1 MNQSSIYA
9 CLAHFSSMIY
19 LLEMVDFP
27 IASPFDRRCRC
38 WAQLLPAQL
47 WQGWWWLARPAQKK
61 AARWCVWLRSCSGW
75 WMVGDGKAWFTNFFH
90 ICKMKVIKENLIC
103 KSWMF
108 HIYVNLLE
116 SKQWKWAFYSQDSM
130 SPGIFHRSH
139 EMHLHS
145 HLDSFFVS
153 HFVKFV
159 YIYIYLFI
167 IFHIFPSFHPVRYI
181 CIYIYIHPMSSTSPH
196 NSKIFGDSIVRRNLS
211 LVASLVASQLLL
223 ARTADGRECM
233 AGADLRW
240 VFEVCQKFGNWNFET
255 FFWCYPVTCVFFLT
269 QIGFWPTAMRIFT
282 TKPGV

>member
-1 MNQSSIYA
+1 
-9 CLAHFSSMIY
+9 
-19 LLEMVDFP
+19 
-27 IASPFDRRCRC
+27 
-38 WAQLLPAQL
+38 
-47 WQGWWWLARPAQKK
+47 
-61 AARWCVWLRSCSGW
+61 
-75 WMVGDGKAWFTNFFH
+75 MVGDGKAWFTNFFH

-159 YIYIYLFI
+159 HIYIYLFI

-181 CIYIYIHPMSSTSPH
+181 CIYIYTPH
-196 NSKIFGDSIVRRNLS
+196 VFH
-211 LVASLVASQLLL
+211 L
-223 ARTADGRECM
+223 A
-233 AGADLRW
+233 
-240 VFEVCQKFGNWNFET
+240 
-255 FFWCYPVTCVFFLT
+255 P
-269 QIGFWPTAMRIFT
+269 
-282 TKPGV
+282 